1 MSAASEAKE
10 RMNAEAAITTEQ
22 AEEYFM
28 PVSFRLQFFVAF
40 HFVLR
45 KENSPYAM
53 RISIIPFFASF
64 AAFILLLSMH
74 RATLYKYGIINASS
88 CRCAA

>member
-1 MSAASEAKE
+1 MSAASEANE
-10 RMNAEAAITTEQ
+10 RMNVEAAITTEQ

-45 KENSPYAM
+45 KENSPYA
-53 RISIIPFFASF
+53 
-64 AAFILLLSMH
+64 
-74 RATLYKYGIINASS
+74 YG
-88 CRCAA
+88 